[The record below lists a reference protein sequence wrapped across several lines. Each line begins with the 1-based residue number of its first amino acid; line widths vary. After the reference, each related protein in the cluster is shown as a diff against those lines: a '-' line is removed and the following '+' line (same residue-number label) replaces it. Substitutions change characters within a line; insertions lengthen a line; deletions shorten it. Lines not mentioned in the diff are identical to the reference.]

1 MREGGKGPKHLML
14 AGLAG
19 VVIEGIVLPLAARV
33 VFPKLLEGWV
43 GFGPIGVSMALM
55 TWCGVIGVG
64 WVATACVTA
73 VLWERNAP
81 ATTVIEAQV
90 AEAN

>member
-1 MREGGKGPKHLML
+1 M
-14 AGLAG
+14 
-19 VVIEGIVLPLAARV
+19 VIEGIILPLAARV
-33 VFPKLLEGWV
+33 VFPKLLVGWV
-43 GFGPIGVSMALM
+43 GFGPIGVAMALM

-81 ATTVIEAQV
+81 ATTVIETQIV
-90 AEAN
+90 TVI